1 MLTKVTGL
9 KIVPPFGMEVR
20 FSDGTGGVHD
30 CASLIDRGG
39 AAVLP
44 LRDPA
49 YFGRAFLEFGAPT
62 WPNSFDMDAE
72 WLRREMIAAGE
83 LRQSVAAE

>member
-1 MLTKVTGL
+1 MLTKVTSL
-9 KIVPPFGMEVR
+9 KIVPPFGIEVR
-20 FSDGTGGVHD
+20 FNDGTGGVHH
-30 CASLIDRGG
+30 CANLVTQGG
-39 AAVLP
+39 AALLT

-49 YFGRAFLEFGAPT
+49 YFGRAFLEFGTPT

-83 LRQSVAAE
+83 LRQNVAAE

>member
-1 MLTKVTGL
+1 MLTKVTSL

-39 AAVLP
+39 PAVLP

-83 LRQSVAAE
+83 LRQSAAAE